1 VARPTDQ
8 RVRLHSW
15 PHQTGCFLTALLLC
29 DAERKAARCSCACWL
44 CCCPAP
50 QLCGQRLKHVLHLSC
65 TFYDRRCRCLRVPAL
80 LQATGV
86 LKRMQVCCPA
96 CASRTWVDSYSW
108 GTTKRWIKRICG
120 MSPLPTQRSRS
131 QTPFPGTLRGRRGC
145 CGVPCGAHTAASS
158 SQVSDKRST
167 RAREDVVAG
176 YTGGGSQ

>member
-1 VARPTDQ
+1 MPNAKLLAVHAPA
-8 RVRLHSW
+8 
-15 PHQTGCFLTALLLC
+15 GC
-29 DAERKAARCSCACWL
+29 AAAQHRSCVISPSA
-44 CCCPAP
+44 
-50 QLCGQRLKHVLHLSC
+50 GKHVLHLSC
-65 TFYDRRCRCLRVPAL
+65 TFYDRRCHCLRVPAL

-96 CASRTWVDSYSW
+96 CASRTWVDLYSW

-131 QTPFPGTLRGRRGC
+131 QTPFPGTLRARRGC

-167 RAREDVVAG
+167 REDVVAG
-176 YTGGGSQ
+176 YTGGGSQYQYIAAWCGTCCRSTSMLWQ